1 MAKGIKEAKVA
12 PAAPMWSTPSGYVTV
27 DQGQASG
34 LGGTGGQPK
43 IGAGN
48 GVSTIDLQYK
58 NAAGTAIA
66 HGYVVAQ
73 KGASKYL
80 VADSTNVN
88 GPTTVVM
95 LVNSAAAGLSAGQ
108 ASVAC
113 VSPAGASFYARR
125 ITTKHVYDFADHKYQ
140 YATTAIAGF
149 ATVAVR

>member
-12 PAAPMWSTPSGYVTV
+12 PAAPMWSTPSGYVVV

-43 IGAGN
+43 LGAGN
-48 GVSTIDLQYK
+48 GVKTVDFQYK
-58 NAAGTAIA
+58 DMAGNAVA

-80 VADSTNVN
+80 VASSTNVN
-88 GPTTVVM
+88 GPTTVVT
-95 LVNSAAAGLSAGQ
+95 LVNAAPGALTAGQ

-113 VSPAGASFYARR
+113 VSPTGASFYARR

-140 YATTAIAGF
+140 YAITPTAGF
-149 ATVAVR
+149 ATVASR

>member
-12 PAAPMWSTPSGYVTV
+12 PAAPMWSTPSGYVVV
-27 DQGQASG
+27 DQGQESG

-58 NAAGTAIA
+58 DASGTAIA
-66 HGYVVAQ
+66 HGYVIAQ

-80 VADSTNVN
+80 VGNSASVN
-88 GPTTVVM
+88 APGTVVY
-95 LVNSAAAGLSAGQ
+95 LVNAAASALTAGQ
-108 ASVAC
+108 ASVVCAD
-113 VSPAGASFYARR
+113 PDGNAFYARR